1 MIIGGNN
8 NGNNNPLAKSPE
20 FNNKFR
26 QSSNTNF
33 VKNNNPQQPI
43 NTNPYKDVFN
53 TREMN
58 ERSYEMLKQRYDNG
72 LISIEE
78 FSRKCEQLRKRG

>member
-8 NGNNNPLAKSPE
+8 NGNRNPLANNPE

-26 QSSNTNF
+26 QSTNTNF
-33 VKNNNPQQPI
+33 IKNNNPQQPI

-53 TREMN
+53 TKEMN
-58 ERSYEMLKQRYDNG
+58 ERSYEILKQRYDNG

-78 FSRKCEQLRKRG
+78 FSKKCEQLRNRG

>member
-8 NGNNNPLAKSPE
+8 NGNRNLLANNPE

-26 QSSNTNF
+26 QSTNTNF
-33 VKNNNPQQPI
+33 VKNNNPQEPI
-43 NTNPYKDVFN
+43 NTNPYKDIFN
-53 TREMN
+53 TKEMN
-58 ERSYEMLKQRYDNG
+58 ERSYEMLKQRYENG

-78 FSRKCEQLRKRG
+78 FSRKCEQIRKRG

>member
-8 NGNNNPLAKSPE
+8 NGNRNPLANNPE

-26 QSSNTNF
+26 QSTNINF
-33 VKNNNPQQPI
+33 VKNNNPQEPI
-43 NTNPYKDVFN
+43 NTNPYKDIFN
-53 TREMN
+53 TKEMN
-58 ERSYEMLKQRYDNG
+58 ERSYEMLKQRYENG

-78 FSRKCEQLRKRG
+78 FSRKCEQIHKRG

>member
-8 NGNNNPLAKSPE
+8 NQNKNPLRNNPE

-26 QSSNTNF
+26 QSTNPTF
-33 VKNNNPQQPI
+33 VKNNNPQEPI
-43 NTNPYKDVFN
+43 SSNPYKDIYN
-53 TREMN
+53 TKEMN

-78 FSRKCEQLRKRG
+78 FSRKCEQLRKRN

>member
-8 NGNNNPLAKSPE
+8 NGNRNPLAKSPE

-43 NTNPYKDVFN
+43 NSNPYKDIYN
-53 TREMN
+53 SKEMN

>member
-8 NGNNNPLAKSPE
+8 NGNRNPLAKSPE

-33 VKNNNPQQPI
+33 VKNNNPQQPLI
-43 NTNPYKDVFN
+43 PKCMRLPIFAIIVL
-53 TREMN
+53 
-58 ERSYEMLKQRYDNG
+58 LKK
-72 LISIEE
+72 LTI
-78 FSRKCEQLRKRG
+78 

>member
-8 NGNNNPLAKSPE
+8 NGNRNPLANNPE

-26 QSSNTNF
+26 QSTNTNF
-33 VKNNNPQQPI
+33 VKNNNPQEPI
-43 NTNPYKDVFN
+43 NTNPYKDIFN
-53 TREMN
+53 TKEMN
-58 ERSYEMLKQRYDNG
+58 ERSYEMLKQRYENG

-78 FSRKCEQLRKRG
+78 FSRKCKQIRKRG